1 MRTLPIPTGP
11 APAAESPPKKEA
23 APAKEAAK
31 SSGEHRTS
39 NTADN
44 EAQDPTLAGR
54 LLLLRR
60 ILLTAVEII
69 EDIALPKNGGTR

>member
-1 MRTLPIPTGP
+1 MSATPEP
-11 APAAESPPKKEA
+11 SPPKEEA

-31 SSGEHRTS
+31 SSGERVS
-39 NTADN
+39 NNTADS

-60 ILLTAVEII
+60 VLLTAVEII
-69 EDIALPKNGGTR
+69 EDIAFPKTGGTQ